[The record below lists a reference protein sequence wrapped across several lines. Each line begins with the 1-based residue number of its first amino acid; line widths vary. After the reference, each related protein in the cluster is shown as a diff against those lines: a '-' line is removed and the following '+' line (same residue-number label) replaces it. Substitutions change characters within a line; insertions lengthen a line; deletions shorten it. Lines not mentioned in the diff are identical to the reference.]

1 MKNFCF
7 KDAVK
12 VEQYIINNE
21 EEFNEKIL
29 ERNFFSNY
37 NSTFCLLQQIA
48 IDNDQKYFIFGIK
61 FDDISISILENE
73 EENNDNIKIF
83 IYEKTYLFI
92 SNEPLCKLFEKLFH
106 FIINYKKL
114 NFCNNLVDY
123 NSLKNN
129 EIISKFNKSNQENVR
144 IYIFLNIKLFYLI

>member
-7 KDAVK
+7 KDAVQI
-12 VEQYIINNE
+12 EQYIITNE

-37 NSTFCLLQQIA
+37 NSTFCLLQQIT

-61 FDDISISILENE
+61 FDDIYIPIPEDE
-73 EENNDNIKIF
+73 EINSDNIKIF

>member
-7 KDAVK
+7 KDAVQI
-12 VEQYIINNE
+12 EQYIINNE

-61 FDDISISILENE
+61 FDDIFIPILEDK
-73 EENNDNIKIF
+73 EENNANIKIF

-92 SNEPLCKLFEKLFH
+92 SNEPLYKLFEKIFR

-123 NSLKNN
+123 NSFKKN
-129 EIISKFNKSNQENVR
+129 EIIAKFNKLNQENVR
-144 IYIFLNIKLFYLI
+144 KYFN

>member
-7 KDAVK
+7 KDAVQI
-12 VEQYIINNE
+12 EQYIITNE

-37 NSTFCLLQQIA
+37 NSTFCLLQQIT

-61 FDDISISILENE
+61 FDDIYIPIPEDE
-73 EENNDNIKIF
+73 EINSDNIKIF

-144 IYIFLNIKLFYLI
+144 ILYFLI

>member
-7 KDAVK
+7 KDAVQI
-12 VEQYIINNE
+12 EQYIINNE

-37 NSTFCLLQQIA
+37 NSTFCLLQQIT

-61 FDDISISILENE
+61 FDDIYIPIPEDE
-73 EENNDNIKIF
+73 EINSDNIKIF

-129 EIISKFNKSNQENVR
+129 EIISKYNKSNQENVR
-144 IYIFLNIKLFYLI
+144 ILYFLI